1 MIKISELPAA
11 SALGG
16 TEVVAGVQGGVTAK
30 ILISA
35 IGTYV
40 RGLFTTTPATIAEGG
55 TGAASAG
62 AARTALGLAI
72 GSDVQA
78 YDADIPTSAASQVE
92 METGTEAALR
102 SMSPLRIAQ
111 AIAALTPA
119 VATVPTGVSYPY
131 FGTTAPTGY
140 VMASGRT
147 IGSATSGGTERA
159 NADTEDLYVL
169 LWDSMTN
176 TEAPV
181 SGGRG
186 ASAAA
191 DFAANKTL
199 QLPDARGRGIAG
211 KDDMGGSAASRLTT
225 AASGVAGATLGASG
239 GAQTHTL
246 TTAQLATHG
255 HSVSGNTTINYGT
268 SVGGSTGLLYDTTTV
283 GVIGTVPITGT
294 AANNGSGDA
303 HNNVQPVLIANM
315 IIKL

>member
-16 TEVVAGVQGGVTAK
+16 TEVVASVQSSTTVK
-30 ILISA
+30 VLVSA
-35 IGTYV
+35 VGTYV
-40 RGLFTTTPATIAEGG
+40 RGLFTATPATIAEGG
-55 TGAASAG
+55 TGVASAG

-102 SMSPLRIAQ
+102 SMSPLRVAQ

-147 IGSATSGGTERA
+147 IGSAASGGTERA

-169 LWDSMTN
+169 LWDSMTD

-199 QLPDARGRGIAG
+199 QLPDFRDRSFLG
-211 KDDMGGSAASRLTT
+211 KGDMGGSSAARVTSAVTGLNT
-225 AASGVAGATLGASG
+225 ATLGAG
-239 GAQTHTL
+239 GGVQAHTL
-246 TTAQLATHG
+246 TAAESGLPSHAHTVAASAGGGGATPCISANIDVNIAPTAFA
-255 HSVSGNTTINYGT
+255 SS
-268 SVGGSTGLLYDTTTV
+268 SVGGSG
-283 GVIGTVPITGT
+283 
-294 AANNGSGDA
+294 ASSA
-303 HNNVQPVLIANM
+303 HINLHPVLVTNV

>member
-16 TEVVAGVQGGVTAK
+16 TEVVASVQSSTTVK
-30 ILISA
+30 VLVSA
-35 IGTYV
+35 VGTYV
-40 RGLFTTTPATIAEGG
+40 RGLFTATPATIAEGG
-55 TGAASAG
+55 TGVASAG

-102 SMSPLRIAQ
+102 SMSPLRVAQ

-147 IGSATSGGTERA
+147 IGSAASGGTERA

-199 QLPDARGRGIAG
+199 QLPDFRDRSFLG
-211 KDDMGGSAASRLTT
+211 KGDMGGSSAARVTSAVTGLNT
-225 AASGVAGATLGASG
+225 ATLGAG
-239 GAQTHTL
+239 GGVQAHTL
-246 TTAQLATHG
+246 TAAESGLPSHAHTVAVATGGGGATSCISANVDVHITP
-255 HSVSGNTTINYGT
+255 TTFASS
-268 SVGGSTGLLYDTTTV
+268 SVGGSG
-283 GVIGTVPITGT
+283 
-294 AANNGSGDA
+294 ASSA
-303 HNNVQPVLIANM
+303 HINLHPVLVTNV

>member
-16 TEVVAGVQGGVTAK
+16 TEVVASVQSSTTVK
-30 ILISA
+30 VLVSA
-35 IGTYV
+35 VGTYV
-40 RGLFTTTPATIAEGG
+40 RGLFTATPATIAEGG
-55 TGAASAG
+55 TGVASAG

-102 SMSPLRIAQ
+102 SMSPLRVAQ

-147 IGSATSGGTERA
+147 IGSAASGGTERA

-169 LWDSMTN
+169 LWNSMTN

-199 QLPDARGRGIAG
+199 QLPDARGRVIAG
-211 KDDMGGSAASRLTT
+211 KDDMGGSAASRLTS
-225 AASGVAGATLGASG
+225 AASGIAGATLGASG
-239 GAQTHTL
+239 GVQTHTL
-246 TTAQLATHG
+246 TASESGLPAHSHSAVAQG
-255 HSVSGNTTINYGT
+255 GSGGGADNRIDAVINVGYYGTINT
-268 SVGGSTGLLYDTTTV
+268 ST
-283 GVIGTVPITGT
+283 
-294 AANNGSGDA
+294 SGPSSASNA
-303 HNNVQPVLIANM
+303 HQNVQPVLVANV